1 MFAAENLIWVLL
13 TFVGIPGG
21 MIVGYYARKVWAAKQ
36 IDTAEARLKQLS
48 QETKNKQKEILF
60 NAKDQALKIV
70 EEAKKEE
77 SSRRREL
84 SQLQS
89 RLEKREG
96 LFDQKLI
103 NLESKQQHL
112 QDRATEIEKIKE
124 QIGVIKTQQ
133 VDKLEKIAGLN
144 KEEAKKVLLDNVE
157 SSVKEDLLHRVKHLE
172 KAGLEEYEKKARE
185 ILSSAMQRY
194 ASTHA
199 AETTTTV
206 ISLPSDEMKGRIIG
220 REGRNIKTIEQLTG
234 VEIIVDDTPESILVS
249 GFSPIRRHLA
259 KRALEKLIQDG
270 RIHPGRIEE
279 AIDQAKKELAR
290 DIREAG
296 EEAAFEVG
304 IAGVDPKLLQIL
316 GRLKY
321 RTSYGQNQ
329 LRHSMEV
336 AHISAMLAEEL
347 GGNVPLAKKGGL
359 FHDIGKA
366 VDHEIQ
372 GSHTEIGYD
381 ILKRKFHLPEEL
393 AYICIGHHED
403 KPKTLEAVI
412 VKVADALSGAR
423 PGARKDTYEQYVQRL
438 EELEDIAK
446 SFEGVDKTYAIQAGR
461 EVRVFVT
468 PEKIDDWGATKLA
481 KEIAEKIQQELKY
494 PGEIKV
500 TVIRE
505 KRVIEYAK

>member
-1 MFAAENLIWVLL
+1 MSPENFIWVIL
-13 TFVGIPGG
+13 TFVGLPGG
-21 MIVGYYARKVWAAKQ
+21 MIVGYFARKVWAAKQ
-36 IDTAEARLKQLS
+36 INTAEARLQQLT
-48 QETKNKQKEILF
+48 QETKNKQKEILLH
-60 NAKDQALKIV
+60 AKEQAVQVV
-70 EEAKKEE
+70 EDAKREE
-77 SSRRREL
+77 QERRREIT
-84 SQLQS
+84 SLQS
-89 RLEKREG
+89 RLEKRET

-103 NLESKQQHL
+103 DLENRQQRL
-112 QDRATEIEKIKE
+112 QDKAQEIDGIKKE
-124 QIGVIKTQQ
+124 IGVIKEKQIE
-133 VDKLEKIAGLN
+133 KLQKVAELSR
-144 KEEAKKVLLDNVE
+144 EEAQKVLIENVE
-157 SSVKEDLLHRVKHLE
+157 TSVKDDLVLRVKRIE
-172 KAGLEEYEKKARE
+172 KEGSEAYEKKARE
-185 ILSSAMQRY
+185 LISTAMQRW
-194 ASTHA
+194 ASSHA

-206 ISLPSDEMKGRIIG
+206 VTLPSDEMKGRIIG

-296 EEAAFEVG
+296 EEAAYEVG
-304 IAGVDPKLLQIL
+304 VPGLDPKLLQIL

-329 LRHSMEV
+329 LRHSIEV
-336 AHISAMLAEEL
+336 ANLATMIAEEL
-347 GGNVPLAKKGGL
+347 GANVAVAKKGGL

-381 ILKRKFHLPEEL
+381 ILKRKFNFPEEI

-403 KPKTLEAVI
+403 APKTLEAII
-412 VKVADALSGAR
+412 VKVADAISGAR

-438 EELEDIAK
+438 EELETIAK
-446 SFEGVDKTYAIQAGR
+446 SFEGVEKTYAIQAGR

-468 PEKIDDWGATKLA
+468 PDKIDDWGAVKLA
-481 KEIAEKIQQELKY
+481 KSVAEKIQQELKY

-505 KRVIEYAK
+505 KRVVEYAR